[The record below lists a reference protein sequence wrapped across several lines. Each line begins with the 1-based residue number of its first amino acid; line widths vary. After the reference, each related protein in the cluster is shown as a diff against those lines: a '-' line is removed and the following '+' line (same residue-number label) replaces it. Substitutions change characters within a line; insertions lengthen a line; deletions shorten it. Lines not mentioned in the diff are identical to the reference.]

1 MKRNAL
7 LALPLLGAAVL
18 AFRQLPP
25 GSDVEFTV
33 PEGFAVQEVYSP
45 EQAGTVVSITFDG
58 EGRLVVARENGPIVT
73 LIDNDGDGVI
83 DAERAFTDSSTVLA
97 SQGLVFDGPDLLVA
111 GRSREGT
118 GLFRVP
124 DANGDGVGD
133 AAELIE
139 LSTGAIQEHGPHAVF
154 FGPDG
159 YVYWTQ
165 GNFSFIYGRPSPLSP
180 VRGWENASLLG
191 RDDARGFGSAY
202 TGGPGGNFM
211 RRDLARHSRPTPQAG
226 QGGGGGGRGPG
237 GQSARR
243 DDWELVA
250 MGFRNQYDGA
260 FNLMGELFTF
270 DSDMEW
276 HRDAPWYRPTRT
288 IHAVPGGDY
297 GYREGSHVH
306 PEYYFDNL
314 PGVEGQG
321 RGSPTGTIVYNSY
334 NYPADYWDMLLQA
347 DWSRGRIVA
356 SRLTKDGASYS
367 SESFNF
373 VYGEPLN
380 VTDVEVGP
388 DGNVYFAL
396 GGRNTSG
403 GLYRVVYQGDDAMDR
418 PAAEAPLDRVLT
430 LAQPRSAFSRQTA
443 REIRDEMGMA
453 AWQQGL
459 TAEVR
464 NGSATA
470 DRRVRAMELLQV
482 FGPGMDE
489 NTLVPLV
496 SDPAWEVR
504 AAAAYYLGMR
514 STPSAR
520 RELVTL
526 LKDSDPFVQRR
537 AAEALL
543 RTGVHPLVGAPID
556 AEADVLPLL
565 ASSDRF
571 VRYAGRLLLQAID
584 PNEWTE
590 AAFALE
596 QHPQATE
603 ALLAQVEILDEANVW
618 YLTRLARR
626 ELELLQRNPSGQEL
640 LDLVRLI
647 QRTTL
652 KDHGVR
658 NFSAA
663 ASAPG
668 VGALPPAGAAPAATG
683 GGGRGQG
690 GPGSVQVQIG
700 RLLLDRFPAPD
711 SAVNR
716 EIARLLAY
724 WGTPGT
730 VEKLTAELDNAAN
743 SREQQIHYAEMLSA
757 VDEGWDQPAIDR
769 MATWLEKVYREDWRG
784 GASFAGAINRIRDDF
799 LGYVPPANRDALAA
813 RFEAA
818 VPRVAAAPTQGGF
831 GNVSIAE
838 EELFEEL
845 VYNPNIREGDPA
857 GGVVAYERALC
868 GTCHTFGPIGREF
881 GPDLTTVNQRFSR
894 RDLVRAVVF
903 PHETVS
909 DLWQVEEIT
918 RNNGQVVT
926 GSIYREDA
934 SSLVVQ
940 IPGSTQQV
948 TIAKADIRSRQRS
961 ERSPMPEGLLN
972 YLNGA
977 QRRNLFLLLEAGPG
991 AIPDSALTRM
1001 GVSR

>member
-1 MKRNAL
+1 MKRIAIL
-7 LALPLLGAAVL
+7 TLPLLGGAVL
-18 AFRQLPP
+18 AFRQVPAPP
-25 GSDVEFTV
+25 EVEFTV
-33 PEGFAVQEVYSP
+33 PEGFAVQEVYAP
-45 EQAGTVVSITFDG
+45 DRAGTVVAITFDS

-83 DAERAFTDSSTVLA
+83 DQERAFTDSSTVLA
-97 SQGLVFDGPDLLVA
+97 SQGLLFDGPDLLVV
-111 GRSREGT
+111 GRSQQGT

-124 DANGDGVGD
+124 DADGDGVGD
-133 AAELIE
+133 GVELIE
-139 LSTGAIQEHGPHAVF
+139 LSTGGIQEHGPHAVF

-159 YVYWTQ
+159 YLYWTQ
-165 GNFSFIYGRPSPLSP
+165 GNFSFIYDYPSALSP
-180 VRGWENASLLG
+180 VRGWENGSLLG

-211 RRDLARHSRPTPQAG
+211 RRDLAQHARTQPQ
-226 QGGGGGGRGPG
+226 GGGGRGFGQG
-237 GQSARR
+237 GAPS
-243 DDWELVA
+243 DEWELVS

-288 IHAVPGGDY
+288 IHVVPGGDY

-306 PEYYFDNL
+306 PEYYFDDL
-314 PGVEGQG
+314 PGTEGQG
-321 RGSPTGTIVYNSY
+321 RGSPTGVIVYNSY
-334 NYPADYWDMLLQA
+334 SYPAEYWDMVLQA
-347 DWSRGRIVA
+347 DWSRGRIVG
-356 SRLTKDGASYS
+356 SRISKSGASYS
-367 SESFNF
+367 SVSDNF

-403 GLYRVVYQGDDAMDR
+403 GLYRVVYEGDDVMGQ
-418 PAAEAPLDRVLT
+418 PEASTPLDRVLT

-443 REIRDEMGMA
+443 REVKDELGDA

-464 NGSATA
+464 NTGAA
-470 DRRVRAMELLQV
+470 AERRVRAMELLQV

-489 NTLVPLV
+489 NTLGPLAE
-496 SDPAWEVR
+496 DAAWEVR
-504 AAAAYYLGMR
+504 AAAAYYLGMKT
-514 STPSAR
+514 SPSAR
-520 RELVTL
+520 RTLVTL

-543 RTGVHPLVGAPID
+543 RTGVHPMQNAPID
-556 AEADVLPLL
+556 AVADVMPLL
-565 ASSDRF
+565 GSEDRF
-571 VRYAGRLLLQAID
+571 VRYAGRKLLEAID
-584 PNEWTE
+584 PNEWTAE
-590 AAFALE
+590 AYALDSYPE
-596 QHPQATE
+596 VAE
-603 ALLAQVEILDEANVW
+603 ALLAQVEILDDANVW

-626 ELELLQRNPSGQEL
+626 ELELLQRNPSDDEL

-658 NFSAA
+658 NLSAA
-663 ASAPG
+663 ASTAG
-668 VGALPPAGAAPAATG
+668 VGALPPPGTTPPSSG

-690 GPGSVQVQIG
+690 GPGSVYVQMG
-700 RLLLDRFPAPD
+700 QLLLDRFPAAD
-711 SAVNR
+711 TAVNR

-724 WGTPGT
+724 WEIPGT
-730 VEKLTAELDNAAN
+730 IEELTLELEN
-743 SREQQIHYAEMLSA
+743 SSHTREQQIHYAEMLSHIE
-757 VDEGWDQPAIDR
+757 EGWEEPAIER
-769 MATWLEKVYREDWRG
+769 MTAWLEKVYAEDWRG
-784 GASFAGAINRIRDDF
+784 GASFAGAINRIQDQF
-799 LGYVPPANRDALAA
+799 LAALPPAQAETLAA
-813 RFEAA
+813 RIEDAR
-818 VPRVAAAPTQGGF
+818 PQVAAAPTGGGF
-831 GNVSIAE
+831 GPVMIAE

-857 GGVVAYERALC
+857 GGVAAYEQALC
-868 GTCHTFGPIGREF
+868 ATCHTFGPIGREF

-909 DLWQVEEIT
+909 DLWQVEQIT
-918 RNNGQVVT
+918 RNNGQTVSGT
-926 GSIYREDA
+926 IYNEDA
-934 SSLVVQ
+934 TSVTLQV
-940 IPGSTQQV
+940 PGTTQQV
-948 TIAKADIRSRQRS
+948 TVPKSDIRSRQRS
-961 ERSPMPEGLLN
+961 EMSPMPEGLLN

-977 QRRNLFLLLEAGPG
+977 QRRNLFLLLEAGPA

>member
-1 MKRNAL
+1 MKRTAL
-7 LALPLLGAAVL
+7 VTLPLLGVAVL
-18 AFRQLPP
+18 AFRQLPAP
-25 GSDVEFTV
+25 PEVEFTV
-33 PEGFAVQEVYSP
+33 PEGFVVQEVYAP
-45 EQAGTVVSITFDG
+45 DKAGTVVAITFDSQ
-58 EGRLVVARENGPIVT
+58 GRLVIARENGPIVT
-73 LIDNDGDGVI
+73 LFDNDGDGVI
-83 DAERAFTDSSTVLA
+83 DSERAFTDSTTVLA
-97 SQGLVFDGPDLLVA
+97 SQGLVFDGPDLLVV
-111 GRSREGT
+111 GRSAQGT

-133 AAELIE
+133 SAELIE
-139 LSTGAIQEHGPHAVF
+139 LSTGTIQEHGPHAVF

-159 YVYWTQ
+159 YLYWTQ
-165 GNFSFIYGRPSPLSP
+165 GNFSYIYGRPSGLSP

-202 TGGPGGNFM
+202 TGGPGGNFT
-211 RRDLARHSRPTPQAG
+211 RRDLARHVRATAQAG
-226 QGGGGGGRGPG
+226 QGRGPG
-237 GQSARR
+237 GGGFGGAQARR

-260 FNLMGELFTF
+260 FNEMGELFTF

-288 IHAVPGGDY
+288 IHVVPGGDY

-306 PEYYFDNL
+306 PDYYFDNV
-314 PGVEGQG
+314 PGTEDQG

-334 NYPADYWDMLLQA
+334 AYPAEYWDMFLQA
-347 DWSRGRIVA
+347 DWSRGRIVG
-356 SRLTKDGASYS
+356 SRLARDGASYS
-367 SESFNF
+367 SESINF

-380 VTDVEVGP
+380 VTDVDVGP

-403 GLYRVVYQGDDAMDR
+403 GLYRVVYQGNQRAQR
-418 PAAEAPLDRVLT
+418 PAASTPLDSVLS
-430 LAQPRSAFSRQTA
+430 LAQHRSAFSRQA
-443 REIRDEMGMA
+443 AKEIRDAMGMA
-453 AWQQGL
+453 EWQQGL

-464 NGSATA
+464 NTSADPA
-470 DRRVRAMELLQV
+470 RRVRAMELLQV

-496 SDPAWEVR
+496 RDPAWEVR
-504 AAAAYYLGMR
+504 ATAAYYLGMR

-520 RELVTL
+520 RELVAL

-537 AAEALL
+537 AAEGLL
-543 RTGVHPLVGAPID
+543 RSGVHPLAGAPID

-565 ASSDRF
+565 SSPDRF
-571 VRYAGRLLLQAID
+571 VRYSGRLLLQALD
-584 PNEWTE
+584 PNQWTE
-590 AAFALE
+590 AAFALD
-596 QHPQATE
+596 QYPQATE
-603 ALLAQVEILDEANVW
+603 ALLAQVEILDESNVW
-618 YLTRLARR
+618 YTTRLARR
-626 ELELLQRNPSGQEL
+626 QLELLQRNPSDQEL

-658 NFSAA
+658 NYSAG
-663 ASAPG
+663 SSERG
-668 VGALPPAGAAPAATG
+668 VGALPPPGVTPAAT

-690 GPGSVQVQIG
+690 GPGSVQMQIG
-700 RLLLDRFPAPD
+700 ELLLNRFPTPD
-711 SAVNR
+711 DAVNR

-724 WGTPGT
+724 WSTPGT
-730 VEKLTAELDNAAN
+730 IEKLTAELDNAAN
-743 SREQQIHYAEMLSA
+743 GREQQMHFAEMLSA
-757 VDEGWDQPAIDR
+757 IDEGWTDATMDR
-769 MATWLEKVYREDWRG
+769 MAGWLEKVYREDWRG
-784 GASFAGAINRIRDDF
+784 GASFAGAVNRIRDDF
-799 LGYVPPANRDALAA
+799 LGYAPPQRRDALAS
-813 RFEAA
+813 RIEAA
-818 VPRVAAAPTQGGF
+818 APRVAAAATPGGF
-831 GNVSIAE
+831 GTSTISE

-845 VYNPNIREGDPA
+845 VYNPNVREGDPA
-857 GGVVAYERALC
+857 GGVVAYEQALC
-868 GTCHTFGPIGREF
+868 ASCHTFGPVGREF
-881 GPDLTTVNQRFSR
+881 GPDLTTINQRFSR

-918 RNNGQVVT
+918 RNNGQIVA

-934 SSLVVQ
+934 TSLVVQ
-940 IPGSTQQV
+940 IPGTTQQV
-948 TIAKADIRSRQRS
+948 TIAKSDIRSRQRS
-961 ERSPMPEGLLN
+961 DRSPMPEGLLN
-972 YLNGA
+972 QLNGA